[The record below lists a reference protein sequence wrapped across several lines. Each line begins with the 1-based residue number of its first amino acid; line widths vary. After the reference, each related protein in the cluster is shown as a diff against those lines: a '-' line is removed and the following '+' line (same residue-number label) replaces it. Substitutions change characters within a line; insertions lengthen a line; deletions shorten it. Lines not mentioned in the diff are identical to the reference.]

1 LNANYIV
8 KETSVTLYDDLV
20 ANGFEPAKARRAMV
34 YSSGFT
40 GDIQS
45 FIRFVSEILA
55 REDAQAATPPL
66 AGSGKDRETIVSNHT
81 GYGYKGSENF
91 EHDDTGSQMNY
102 SGVEDDV
109 NNAIADHEGWEKGY
123 DYD

>member
-1 LNANYIV
+1 M
-8 KETSVTLYDDLV
+8 SLYDELI
-20 ANGFEPAKARRAMV
+20 ANGLDPERARRALT
-34 YSSGFT
+34 YSPSFT
-40 GDIQS
+40 GDIHA

-55 REDAQAATPPL
+55 REDANISSPPST
-66 AGSGKDRETIVSNHT
+66 GRGKDREPIASNHT

-91 EHDDTGSQMNY
+91 EHDDTGSRMNH